1 MLRDTK
7 KTEELL
13 EGLKDEN
20 VSVENIDKFLQ
31 HKGVVVDVHA
41 GRLRN
46 TVDVNP
52 KMYGVDVAQS
62 EELTTFFKD
71 YIKKGK
77 MCFIPQSYEKQFQ
90 TIETSIRNKQR
101 QLALGYGN
109 KYMPIETYKEFK
121 KYFEQKKKDY
131 LFVRDDIAT
140 VWNSLMDTFRYTL
153 DVALDEMNALDKTT
167 LKKQILA
174 KLPSKDEYINSIYL
188 ETSLKAFPVMTN
200 IDLFDETIEDEI
212 RDTIQKDSIKSVYEI
227 LSNILEDSFTSVN
240 KVLVYYNKKGD
251 LTEKQLKVLKDL
263 RPRIASKNI
272 LKNGLV
278 DEIIHDLK
286 EINSLDDYDDIAEK
300 CECVLARIYGFAKDI
315 EVDMYLD
322 LSNSVLSVDE
332 LSSIYE
338 ALDN

>member
-1 MLRDTK
+1 MLKDVT

-13 EGLKDEN
+13 EGLKEEN

-31 HKGVVVDVHA
+31 HKGVVVEVHA

-52 KMYGVDVAQS
+52 KMYGVNVDQS
-62 EELTTFFKD
+62 EELTAFFKD
-71 YIKKGK
+71 YVKKGK

-121 KYFEQKKKDY
+121 EYFELKKKDY
-131 LFVRDDIAT
+131 LFIKDDIGV
-140 VWNSLMDTFRYTL
+140 VWDNLMDTFRYTL
-153 DVALDEMNALDKTT
+153 DVALDEMKALDKVL
-167 LKKQILA
+167 LKQQVLDKI
-174 KLPSKDEYINSIYL
+174 PSRDEYLNSIYL

-200 IDLFDETIEDEI
+200 IDLFDETIEEEI
-212 RDTIQKDSIKSVYEI
+212 RESIQKDSVKSVYEI

-240 KVLVYYNKKGD
+240 KVLTFYNKNGN

-263 RPRIASKNI
+263 KPRIASKNI

-278 DEIIHDLK
+278 DEVIHDLK
-286 EINSLDDYDDIAEK
+286 EINSLDDNDDIAEK
-300 CECVLARIYGFAKDI
+300 CESVLARIYGFAKDI
-315 EVDMYLD
+315 EVEMCLD
-322 LSNSVLSVDE
+322 LRNSALSTEE
-332 LSSIYE
+332 LEVIYE
-338 ALDN
+338 ALS